1 MREPMASLV
10 NLVLLVKL
18 ESLEI
23 LERRETMCVVLSLY
37 KTNVKFFHC
46 SGTNRTNRQARTCW
60 RIWKT
65 RCIWTCW
72 RSWCKG
78 SSRTNCQLLL
88 DSDGFI
94 LLMPVDMC
102 RAQLDLKVA
111 RELRVELEIL
121 VMLVILE
128 HKDSL

>member
-46 SGTNRTNRQARTCW
+46 LGTTRTNWQARTCW

-78 SSRTNCQLLL
+78 SSGTNCQLLL
-88 DSDGFI
+88 GNI
-94 LLMPVDMC
+94 LLMPVDVC
-102 RAQLDLKVA
+102 RAQLDLKVV

-121 VMLVILE
+121 VMLVILV